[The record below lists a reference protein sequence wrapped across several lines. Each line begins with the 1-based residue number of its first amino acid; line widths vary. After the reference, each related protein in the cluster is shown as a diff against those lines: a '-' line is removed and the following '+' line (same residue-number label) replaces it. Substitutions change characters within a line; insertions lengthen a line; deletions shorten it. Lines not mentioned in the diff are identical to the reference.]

1 MFPHRT
7 HHEIMVY
14 IVEEASDVRIYDP
27 VVAPASQLSHTYSLK
42 R

>member
-1 MFPHRT
+1 MFPNRT

-14 IVEEASDVRIYDP
+14 IVKEASDVQIYNP
-27 VVAPASQLSHTYSLK
+27 VVAPASHLSHTYSLK